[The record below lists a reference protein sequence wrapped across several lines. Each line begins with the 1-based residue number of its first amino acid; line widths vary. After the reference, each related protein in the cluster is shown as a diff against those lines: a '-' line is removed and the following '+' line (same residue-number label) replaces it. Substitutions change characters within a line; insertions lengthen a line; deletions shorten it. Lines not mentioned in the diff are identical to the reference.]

1 MLAKTEKNHIMEN
14 SILQKQQSDRV
25 IFYGVLL
32 FLLGLVVGLFI
43 PLMANPRMGLSSH
56 LEGVMNGMFLILLG
70 LIWGKV
76 TLSGTWLK
84 ITFLLSIY
92 GTFAN
97 WLGILLAAIFNAG
110 KDLTIAA
117 KGQEG
122 APIAEGVVTFLLFSL
137 SIAMLIICIS
147 ILIGLRRNMKAYL
160 NK

>member
-84 ITFLLSIY
+84 ITFLL
-92 GTFAN
+92 
-97 WLGILLAAIFNAG
+97 
-110 KDLTIAA
+110 
-117 KGQEG
+117 
-122 APIAEGVVTFLLFSL
+122 
-137 SIAMLIICIS
+137 
-147 ILIGLRRNMKAYL
+147 
-160 NK
+160 